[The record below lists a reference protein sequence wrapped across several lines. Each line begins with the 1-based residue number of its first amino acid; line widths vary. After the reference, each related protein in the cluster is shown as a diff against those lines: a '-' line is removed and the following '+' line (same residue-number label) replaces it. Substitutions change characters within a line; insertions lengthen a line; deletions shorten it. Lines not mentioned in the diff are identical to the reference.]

1 MANLGENRPSGYES
15 TVVLLKKGRT
25 DAMVLVTAVESG
37 DPWAGI
43 EEGGIPIAG
52 AAHG

>member
-25 DAMVLVTAVESG
+25 DAMVLVTAVKPG
-37 DPWAGI
+37 DQWAGI
-43 EEGGIPIAG
+43 EEGGTPIAG